1 MIQKII
7 RFAIV
12 FIIAYNFSLTAI
24 VAEDIAVILFAK
36 GTVLLNNKTRLKM
49 GDKIG
54 DSDLVSTKAKSSCE
68 IQVIKSQSPI
78 VIRMKED
85 SEFSLSKDLNTST
98 LNSIVRSGKVL
109 FNVEKL
115 KSGDKM
121 NVITPTSVAGV
132 RGTRFEVVVD
142 PTGIHKT
149 LTLEGEVASRPR
161 VPELESIDPQV
172 LKNNQA
178 LGKAVQTVSTKTVS
192 IKTGTYVTLS
202 QDEAKEWVKNSGIS
216 GAIQGQDDVEAKEK
230 LDTLFKDKDFAK
242 RFDDLANKGI
252 QVYLG
257 KIENEVN
264 EKRLETFDELLPV
277 GLSNVHKEKEF
288 LETLTDRNKERQYI
302 MLINSLRRDLRYS
315 LAKNV
320 EYESTLSSINTERT
334 TEKKK
339 YENTIQKL
347 DTSMNQLQKQVQES
361 RQVTEKDKQIQKDI
375 TKHLETLKEIEET
388 LKKITDK
395 VGK

>member
-1 MIQKII
+1 MIKKTINTII
-7 RFAIV
+7 VPIFAY
-12 FIIAYNFSLTAI
+12 FIGIAAVT
-24 VAEDIAVILFAK
+24 AEDIAVILFTK

-68 IQVIKSQSPI
+68 IQVMKSQSPI

-85 SEFSLSKDLNTST
+85 SEFSLSKDLNSNT

-142 PTGIHKT
+142 PIGIHKT

-161 VPELESIDPQV
+161 IPELESIDPQV

-178 LGKAVQTVSTKTVS
+178 LGKAVQTVSTKNVS
-192 IKTGTYVTLS
+192 VKTGTYVTLS
-202 QDEAKEWVKNSGIS
+202 QNGAQEWMKNSGIS
-216 GAIQGQDDVEAKEK
+216 GAIQSSEDSEAKEK

-242 RFDDLANKGI
+242 KFDDLANKGV

-257 KIENEVN
+257 KIESEIN

-288 LETLTDRNKERQYI
+288 LETLADRNKERQYI
-302 MLINSLRRDLRYS
+302 MLINSLRRDLRYAQ
-315 LAKNV
+315 AKNL
-320 EYESTLSSINTERT
+320 EYESTLNSINTERT
-334 TEKKK
+334 TEKKN
-339 YENTIQKL
+339 YEGTIQKL
-347 DTSMNQLQKQVQES
+347 DTSVNQLQKKVSES
-361 RQVTEKDKQIQKDI
+361 KEVTEKDKQIQKDI
-375 TKHLETLKEIEET
+375 AKHLETLKEIEET
-388 LKKITDK
+388 LKKITEK